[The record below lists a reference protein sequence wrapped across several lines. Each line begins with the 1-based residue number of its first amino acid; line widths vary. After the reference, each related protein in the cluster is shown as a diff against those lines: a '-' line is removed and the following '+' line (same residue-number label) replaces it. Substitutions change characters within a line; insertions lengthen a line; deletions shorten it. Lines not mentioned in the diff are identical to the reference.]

1 MTSVRVAQIWLPT
14 APALSVFVGLLVAPL
29 LMIALLSF
37 QESDRAGQVLKTLTL
52 NNWREIVSDGYYG
65 EIFSRT
71 FRIALLVTVLAV
83 VLGAPEAYILN
94 RMRAPWRSLLLLLVL
109 TPLLISVIAR
119 TLGWVLLF
127 GPRAPLSNLPVFLG
141 LSRDPVTFLFTETGI
156 VVALTHVLTPF
167 MVLSVWASL
176 QRLDPQIENAAAS
189 LGASR
194 LTAFRRVVLPQIVP
208 GILSGVVI
216 VFALAASAYATP
228 LIIGGRRLKVASVV
242 VYDEFVHQLNW
253 PLGAG
258 LAMVLLLS
266 LGIATG
272 VASRVIERRYTRAG
286 E

>member
-1 MTSVRVAQIWLPT
+1 MTPFRVVRIWLPI
-14 APALSVFVGLLVAPL
+14 APALSIFLGLLVIPL
-29 LMIALLSF
+29 FMTALLSF
-37 QESDRAGQVLKTLTL
+37 QESDRDGQVMTTLTL
-52 NNWREIVSDGYYG
+52 NNWREIVSDSYFR
-65 EIFSRT
+65 EIFGRT
-71 FRIALLVTVLAV
+71 FRISLLVSVLAV
-83 VLGAPEAYILN
+83 VLGGPEAYILN
-94 RMRAPWRSLLLLLVL
+94 RMFEPWRSLLLLVVL

-127 GPRAPLSNLPVFLG
+127 GPRGPLSNLPAFLG
-141 LSRDPVTFLFTETGI
+141 LAHDPVAFLYTETGI

-189 LGASR
+189 LGASGV
-194 LTAFRRVVLPQIVP
+194 TAFRRVVLPQILP
-208 GILSGVVI
+208 GILSGAVI

-242 VYDEFVHQLNW
+242 VYDEFVHQMNW

-266 LGIATG
+266 LGIATT
-272 VASRVIERRYTRAG
+272 VASRVIERR
-286 E
+286 

>member
-1 MTSVRVAQIWLPT
+1 MNAGLVARVWLPV
-14 APALSVFVGLLVAPL
+14 APALLLFVGLLIAPL
-29 LMIALLSF
+29 FMTALLSF
-37 QESDRAGQVLKTLTL
+37 QESDPAGQVLTTLTL
-52 NNWREIVSDGYYG
+52 DNWREIVSDGYYRD
-65 EIFSRT
+65 IFART
-71 FRIALLVTVLAV
+71 FRIALVATGLAIA
-83 VLGAPEAYILN
+83 LGAPEAYILN

-127 GPRAPLSNLPVFLG
+127 GPRGPLSNLPVFLG
-141 LSRDPVTFLFTETGI
+141 LARNRVAFLFTETGI

-176 QRLDPQIENAAAS
+176 QRLDPQIENAATS

-194 LTAFRRVVLPQIVP
+194 MTAFRRVVVPQVLPGV
-208 GILSGVVI
+208 LSGAVI

-228 LIIGGRRLKVASVV
+228 VIIGGRRLKVASVV
-242 VYDEFVHQLNW
+242 VYDEFVHQMNW

-272 VASRVIERRYTRAG
+272 VASRLVERRYARGG